1 MNHEQFQAAC
11 TALRQRRQDPNSIGT
26 LGEKSLHWVV
36 KHYLQPDP
44 AHHEAAI
51 GPYVA
56 DIFDERGIL
65 EIQTRNFDQ
74 LRQKLDFFLP
84 QYPVTVVYPIAA
96 RKQLLWQ
103 DETTG
108 HISSSRR
115 SPKRG
120 SIHEVFPELYRIKG
134 WLHHPHL
141 RLHLILMDLE
151 EYRYLNGWGRG
162 GKRGSSRADRIPVK
176 LVEEVLLQDPRDFVL
191 FLPESLPETFTSAD
205 FKTAAKVSLRLA
217 QVALNILHH
226 MGAVVRCGRQGRS
239 YLYQLGEEGISAHHG
254 EEKN

>member
-1 MNHEQFQAAC
+1 MNQQQFQTAC
-11 TALRQRRQDPNSIGT
+11 QSLQQRRQDPNSIGT
-26 LGEKSLHWVV
+26 LGEKSLHWVL
-36 KHYLQPDP
+36 KHYLQPNP
-44 AHHEAAI
+44 ANHETAI

-56 DIFDERGIL
+56 DIFDERGVL

-74 LRQKLDFFLP
+74 LRQKLDFYLP

-96 RKQLLWQ
+96 RKRLLWL

-108 HISSSRR
+108 HISSKRL

-134 WLHHPHL
+134 WLQHPN
-141 RLHLILMDLE
+141 LHVLLVCLELE

-162 GKRGSSRADRIPVK
+162 GKRGSSRADRIPVQ
-176 LVEEVLLQDPRDFVL
+176 LVEEVFLQNPWDFAL
-191 FLPESLPETFTSAD
+191 FLPESLPEQFTSED
-205 FKTAAKVSLRLA
+205 YRIAAKLSLRLA
-217 QVALNILHH
+217 QIGLNILYH

-239 YLYQLGEEGISAHHG
+239 YLYARTDNWRKDSM
-254 EEKN
+254 